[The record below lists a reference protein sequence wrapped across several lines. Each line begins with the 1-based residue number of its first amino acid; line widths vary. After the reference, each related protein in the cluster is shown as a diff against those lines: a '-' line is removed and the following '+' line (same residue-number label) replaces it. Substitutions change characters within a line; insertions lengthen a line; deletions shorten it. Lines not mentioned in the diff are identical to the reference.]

1 MKRVRGY
8 QILFGLT
15 LLALTALGTW
25 WTIFFMRSV
34 ELEKQARLDNL
45 RHAAELT
52 ALMLGSGEEQP
63 RPGPFPGDVPLE
75 IVAASQVGEGEIS
88 VRTGPNFPDTAVRPT
103 AGSIQAINDKVRRR
117 RLMLIGEGAML
128 LVLLAVCVFMLYRM
142 VRQEHRHIRDMEDFV
157 SSVTHEMKTPLTGI
171 KSMLQTFAADKVP
184 EEEQARLWALG
195 LKEAE
200 RLEHM
205 VENVLISGRLR
216 GGSFEVHPEFV
227 ELRSLL
233 NGFVE
238 HRRRYL
244 VGQTGAIQLEWEP
257 DQSDIGVHADPH
269 ALRVVLENL
278 TDNAFKYGGSSPRI
292 TLRVEN
298 SQQTVRIS
306 VEDRGIGFPPEKA
319 HELFDPFR
327 RAIAGEHES
336 QHGTG
341 LGLSIAQA
349 LVLRMGGEITAHSDG
364 PGKGSRFTVALK
376 EA

>member
-75 IVAASQVGEGEIS
+75 IVPASQIGEGDIFA
-88 VRTGPNFPDTAVRPT
+88 RTGPNYPDMAVRPS
-103 AGSIQAINDKVRRR
+103 AGSIKAIDDKVHRRR
-117 RLMLIGEGAML
+117 MMLIGEGVML
-128 LVLLAVCVFMLYRM
+128 LVLLAVCTFMLYRM
-142 VRQEHRHIRDMEDFV
+142 VRQEHRHIRAMEDFV

-171 KSMLQTFAADKVP
+171 KSMLQTFAAGKVP
-184 EEEQARLWALG
+184 EEERARLWALG
-195 LKEAE
+195 LKETE

-216 GGSFEVHPEFV
+216 GGSFEIHPEAV
-227 ELRSLL
+227 DLRSLL
-233 NGFVE
+233 NGFME

-244 VGQTGAIQLEWEP
+244 VGQSSVISLEWEP
-257 DQSDIGVHADPH
+257 GRSDIGVHADPQ

-278 TDNAFKYGGSSPRI
+278 TDNAFKYGGPSPQI
-292 TLRVEN
+292 TLRVSN
-298 SQQTVRIS
+298 SRQTVQIS

-319 HELFDPFR
+319 QELFDPFR
-327 RAIAGEHES
+327 RALANGHES

-349 LVLRMGGEITAHSDG
+349 LVQRMGGEISAHSDG

>member
-63 RPGPFPGDVPLE
+63 RPGPFPGYVPLE
-75 IVAASQVGEGEIS
+75 IVPASQIGEGDIFA
-88 VRTGPNFPDTAVRPT
+88 RTGPNYPDMAVRPS
-103 AGSIQAINDKVRRR
+103 AGSIKAIDDKVHRRR
-117 RLMLIGEGAML
+117 MMLIGEGVML
-128 LVLLAVCVFMLYRM
+128 LVLLAVCTFMLYRM
-142 VRQEHRHIRDMEDFV
+142 VRQEHRHIRAMEDFV

-171 KSMLQTFAADKVP
+171 KSMLQTFAAGKVP
-184 EEEQARLWALG
+184 EEERARLWALG
-195 LKEAE
+195 LKETE

-216 GGSFEVHPEFV
+216 GGSFEIHPEAV
-227 ELRSLL
+227 DLRSLL
-233 NGFVE
+233 NGFIE

-244 VGQTGAIQLEWEP
+244 VGQSSVISLEWEP
-257 DQSDIGVHADPH
+257 GRSDIGVHADPQ

-278 TDNAFKYGGSSPRI
+278 TDNAFKYGGPSPQI
-292 TLRVEN
+292 TLRVSN
-298 SQQTVRIS
+298 SRQTVQIS

-319 HELFDPFR
+319 QELFDPFR
-327 RAIAGEHES
+327 RALANGHES

-349 LVLRMGGEITAHSDG
+349 LVQRMGGEISAHSDG
-364 PGKGSRFTVALK
+364 PGKGSRFTVVLK